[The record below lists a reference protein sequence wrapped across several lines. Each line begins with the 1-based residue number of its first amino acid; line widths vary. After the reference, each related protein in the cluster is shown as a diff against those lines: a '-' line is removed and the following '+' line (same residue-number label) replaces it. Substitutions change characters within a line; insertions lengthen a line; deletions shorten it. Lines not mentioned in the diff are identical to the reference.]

1 MEKFKFYCPTEIIFG
16 KDSELSTAS
25 LIKKYNGH
33 NVLIVYGGGSVKRS
47 GLLDKICQQ
56 LSNDNLS
63 YMILGGVQP
72 NPIVSFVNDA
82 VKKAYQANID
92 FILAIGGGSVIDT
105 AKAIAHGLKYP
116 QNDIWDIWTKKLTL
130 TNTTPMGS
138 IVTLAAAGSET
149 SDSAVLTN
157 EQIGQKR
164 GLSTP
169 FNRPCFAIM
178 NPQLTYSAPNYQK
191 ACGIADILMHTLERY
206 FSKEQNN
213 YLTDYIAEGLLKDV
227 IAQAPIMI
235 NEPTNY
241 IAHSEIMYA
250 GSLSHN
256 DITGLGRTK
265 DFSVHKFGHELS
277 AKYNATHGASLTAIW
292 SSWARYIYQKDVQR
306 FCHLGKIL
314 FNIDTL
320 NKTDE
325 IIALETI
332 KHFEDFFT
340 SLNLP
345 INISQLVGKTLTD
358 GELTYLTS
366 MCTDNNTKTI
376 GNFSPLNY
384 QDVYAIFKLANH

>member
-16 KDSELSTAS
+16 KDSELSTSS

-56 LSNDNLS
+56 LSDDNLS
-63 YMILGGVQP
+63 YITLGGVQP
-72 NPIVSFVNDA
+72 NPVVSFVNSA
-82 VKKAYQANID
+82 IKTANQANID
-92 FILAIGGGSVIDT
+92 FVLAIGGGSVIDT

-116 QNDIWDIWTKKLTL
+116 QHDIWDIWTKKITL
-130 TNTTPMGS
+130 TSTTPIGS

-157 EQIGQKR
+157 EQTGQKR

-206 FSKEQNN
+206 FAKEQCN

-227 IAQAPIMI
+227 ITQAPIML
-235 NEPTNY
+235 NDSTNY
-241 IAHSEIMYA
+241 TAHSEIMYA

-292 SSWARYIYQKDVQR
+292 SSWARYIYQKDINR
-306 FCHLGKIL
+306 FCHLGKVI
-314 FNIDTL
+314 FGL
-320 NKTDE
+320 NETNQNDKTM
-325 IIALETI
+325 ALETI
-332 KHFEDFFT
+332 KHFEEFFT

-345 INISQLVGKTLTD
+345 INISQLIGRVLTD
-358 GELTYLTS
+358 EELTYLTS
-366 MCTDNNTKTI
+366 MCTDNDTKTI

>member
-63 YMILGGVQP
+63 YMTLGGVQP
-72 NPIVSFVNDA
+72 NPVVSFVNDA

-92 FILAIGGGSVIDT
+92 FVLAIGGGSVIDT

-116 QNDIWDIWTKKLTL
+116 QNDIWDIWTKKITL

-157 EQIGQKR
+157 EQTGQKR

-178 NPQLTYSAPNYQK
+178 NPQLTRLSSGYNIIQSLIAVGSGGLFGEGFLNGSQSQLNFIPQQVNDFIFSNICEEWGFIGSALVVLAY
-191 ACGIADILMHTLERY
+191 AVIFIRGTMAAY
-206 FSKEQNN
+206 F
-213 YLTDYIAEGLLKDV
+213 AKDRLGALIVSGV
-227 IAQAPIMI
+227 IAMFLCHVIINIGMVVGIM
-235 NEPTNY
+235 P
-241 IAHSEIMYA
+241 
-250 GSLSHN
+250 
-256 DITGLGRTK
+256 ITGLTLPFISSGGSSIWTFAISIGLIFNVEARRY
-265 DFSVHKFGHELS
+265 VH
-277 AKYNATHGASLTAIW
+277 
-292 SSWARYIYQKDVQR
+292 
-306 FCHLGKIL
+306 
-314 FNIDTL
+314 
-320 NKTDE
+320 
-325 IIALETI
+325 
-332 KHFEDFFT
+332 
-340 SLNLP
+340 
-345 INISQLVGKTLTD
+345 
-358 GELTYLTS
+358 
-366 MCTDNNTKTI
+366 
-376 GNFSPLNY
+376 
-384 QDVYAIFKLANH
+384 

>member
-16 KDSELSTAS
+16 KDSELSTSS

-56 LSNDNLS
+56 LSDDNLS
-63 YMILGGVQP
+63 YITLGGVQP
-72 NPIVSFVNDA
+72 NPIVSFVNNA
-82 VKKAYQANID
+82 IKTANQANID
-92 FILAIGGGSVIDT
+92 FVLAIGGGSVIDT

-116 QNDIWDIWTKKLTL
+116 QHDIWDIWTKKITL
-130 TNTTPMGS
+130 TSTTPIGS

-157 EQIGQKR
+157 EQTGQKR

-206 FSKEQNN
+206 FAKEQCN

-227 IAQAPIMI
+227 ITQAPIML
-235 NEPTNY
+235 NDSTNY
-241 IAHSEIMYA
+241 TAHSEIMYA

-292 SSWARYIYQKDVQR
+292 SSWARYIYQKDINR
-306 FCHLGKIL
+306 FCHLGKVI
-314 FNIDTL
+314 FGL
-320 NKTDE
+320 NETNQNDE
-325 IIALETI
+325 TMALETI
-332 KHFEDFFT
+332 KHFEEFFT

-345 INISQLVGKTLTD
+345 INISQLIGRVLTD
-358 GELTYLTS
+358 EELTYLTS
-366 MCTDNNTKTI
+366 MCTDNDTKTI

>member
-16 KDSELSTAS
+16 KDSELSTSS

-56 LSNDNLS
+56 LSDDNLS
-63 YMILGGVQP
+63 YITLGGVQP
-72 NPIVSFVNDA
+72 NPIVSFVNNA
-82 VKKAYQANID
+82 IKTANQANID
-92 FILAIGGGSVIDT
+92 FVLAIGGGSVIDT

-116 QNDIWDIWTKKLTL
+116 QHDIWDIWTKKITL
-130 TNTTPMGS
+130 TSTTPIGS

-157 EQIGQKR
+157 EQTGQKH

-206 FSKEQNN
+206 FAKEQCN

-227 IAQAPIMI
+227 ITQAPIML
-235 NEPTNY
+235 NDSTNY
-241 IAHSEIMYA
+241 TAHSEIMYA

-292 SSWARYIYQKDVQR
+292 SSWARYIYQKDINR
-306 FCHLGKIL
+306 FCHLGKVI
-314 FNIDTL
+314 FGL
-320 NKTDE
+320 NETNQNDKTM
-325 IIALETI
+325 ALETI
-332 KHFEDFFT
+332 KHFEEFFT

-345 INISQLVGKTLTD
+345 INISQLIGRVLTD
-358 GELTYLTS
+358 EELTYLTS
-366 MCTDNNTKTI
+366 MCTDNDTKTI

>member
-33 NVLIVYGGGSVKRS
+33 NVLIIYGGGSVKRS

-63 YMILGGVQP
+63 YMTL
-72 NPIVSFVNDA
+72 
-82 VKKAYQANID
+82 
-92 FILAIGGGSVIDT
+92 GSVIDT

-116 QNDIWDIWTKKLTL
+116 QNDIWDIWTKKITL

-157 EQIGQKR
+157 EQTGQKR

-191 ACGIADILMHTLERY
+191 ACGIADILMHTLER
-206 FSKEQNN
+206 
-213 YLTDYIAEGLLKDV
+213 YIAEGLLKDV

-277 AKYNATHGASLTAIW
+277 AKFDATHGASLTTMWA
-292 SSWARYIYQKDVQR
+292 SWARYIYKQDIKR
-306 FCHLGKIL
+306 FCHLGKVL
-314 FNIDTL
+314 FNITGE
-320 NKTDE
+320 NE
-325 IIALETI
+325 QVALETI
-332 KHFEDFFT
+332 KEVEKFFASLGLPT
-340 SLNLP
+340 S
-345 INISQLVGKTLTD
+345 ISQLVGKKLTD
-358 GELTYLTS
+358 EDIVYLS
-366 MCTDNNTKTI
+366 NMCTDNKTKTI
-376 GNFSPLNY
+376 GNFVPLNY
-384 QDVYAIFKLANH
+384 DDVYAIFQLANH

>member
-1 MEKFKFYCPTEIIFG
+1 MEKFNFYCPTEIIFG
-16 KDSELSTAS
+16 KDSELSTSS

-33 NVLIVYGGGSVKRS
+33 NVLIVYGGGSIKRS
-47 GLLDKICQQ
+47 GLLDKICHQ
-56 LSNDNLS
+56 LSDNNLT
-63 YMILGGVQP
+63 YITLGGVQP
-72 NPIVSFVNDA
+72 NPIVSFVNNA
-82 VKKAYQANID
+82 IKTAHQANID
-92 FILAIGGGSVIDT
+92 FVLAIGGGSVIDT

-116 QNDIWDIWTKKLTL
+116 QHDIWDIWSKKITL

-157 EQIGQKR
+157 EQTGQKR

-178 NPQLTYSAPNYQK
+178 NPQLTYSAPKYQK

-206 FSKEQNN
+206 FAKEQNN

-227 IAQAPIMI
+227 ITQAPIML
-235 NEPTNY
+235 NDSTNY
-241 IAHSEIMYA
+241 TAHSEIMYA

-292 SSWARYIYQKDVQR
+292 SSWARYIYQKDIQR
-306 FCHLGKIL
+306 FCHLGKVI
-314 FNIDTL
+314 FNL
-320 NKTDE
+320 NKTNQNDE
-325 IIALETI
+325 TMALETI
-332 KHFEDFFT
+332 KHFEEFFA

-345 INISQLVGKTLTD
+345 INISQLIGRVLTD
-358 GELTYLTS
+358 EELTYLTS

>member
-63 YMILGGVQP
+63 YMTLGSVQP
-72 NPIVSFVNDA
+72 NPVVCFVNDA
-82 VKKAYQANID
+82 VKKAHQANID
-92 FILAIGGGSVIDT
+92 FVLAIGGGSVIDT

-116 QNDIWDIWTKKLTL
+116 QNDIWDIWTKKITL
-130 TNTTPMGS
+130 TNTTPMSG

-157 EQIGQKR
+157 EQTGQKR

-206 FSKEQNN
+206 FAKEQNN

-227 IAQAPIMI
+227 ITQAPIMI

-277 AKYNATHGASLTAIW
+277 AKFDATHGASLTTMWA
-292 SSWARYIYQKDVQR
+292 SWARYIYKQDIKR
-306 FCHLGKIL
+306 FCHLGKVL
-314 FNIDTL
+314 FNITGE
-320 NKTDE
+320 NE
-325 IIALETI
+325 QVALETI
-332 KHFEDFFT
+332 KEVEKFFASLGLPT
-340 SLNLP
+340 S
-345 INISQLVGKTLTD
+345 ISQLVGKKLTD
-358 GELTYLTS
+358 EDIVYLS
-366 MCTDNNTKTI
+366 NMCTDNKTKTI
-376 GNFSPLNY
+376 GNFVPLNY
-384 QDVYAIFKLANH
+384 DDVYAIFQLANH